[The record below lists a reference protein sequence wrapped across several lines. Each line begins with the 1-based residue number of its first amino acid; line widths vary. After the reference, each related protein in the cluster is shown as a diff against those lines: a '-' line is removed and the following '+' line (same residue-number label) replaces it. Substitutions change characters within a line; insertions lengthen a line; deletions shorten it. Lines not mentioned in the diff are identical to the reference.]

1 VNPRQS
7 AVLGP
12 LVADA
17 ATLGLHWLYD
27 PVRLAEIAQRGPVTF
42 TEPDAR
48 NYAGTRGYFAH
59 GGKRAGDLSVYGETA
74 GLVLLHLAGSGGAF
88 RRMQYQQQ
96 WRAHFGPGGA
106 FVGYADKPTRALC
119 ARLLASDKP
128 EDWPARSGADDDQM
142 PALESVP
149 AITAVHCGSPARGDD
164 AALARAVEEAV
175 AVTNDNP
182 LAIDGALTLA
192 RALAAV
198 IAGTPMRT
206 ALADAAGRAGAT
218 LKPLLVEA
226 LGMPAFDPV
235 AATAKFGAPCHMH
248 QGLPVAFHILA
259 HAKGFTHAVEANIL
273 ASGDSCG
280 RAMAI
285 GSVAGAAFCGADAMP
300 LAWIAKVTGMARYA
314 GAAEQ
319 LFA

>member
-1 VNPRQS
+1 MNPRQS

-17 ATLGLHWLYD
+17 ATLGLHWVYD
-27 PVRLAEIAQRGPVTF
+27 PARLAEIAKRGPVAF

-48 NYAGTRGYFAH
+48 NYEGVRGYFAH

-74 GLVLLHLAGSGGAF
+74 GLVLLHLAGTGGAF
-88 RRMQYQQQ
+88 QRMRYQQQ

-119 ARLLASDKP
+119 AKLLASDKP

-142 PALESVP
+142 PALESV
-149 AITAVHCGSPARGDD
+149 ASITAVHCGSPARADD
-164 AALARAVEEAV
+164 AALARVVEEAV
-175 AVTNDNP
+175 VVTNDNP
-182 LAIDGALTLA
+182 LAIDGAVTLA

-218 LKPLLVEA
+218 LKPILVEA

-235 AATAKFGAPCHMH
+235 AASAKFGAPCHMP

-259 HAKGFTHAVEANIL
+259 HATSFAQAVEANIL

-280 RAMAI
+280 RSMAI
-285 GSVAGAAFCGADAMP
+285 GALAGAAFCGTDAIP
-300 LAWIAKVTGMARYA
+300 LAWLAKVNGMDRYA
-314 GAAEQ
+314 AAAEK